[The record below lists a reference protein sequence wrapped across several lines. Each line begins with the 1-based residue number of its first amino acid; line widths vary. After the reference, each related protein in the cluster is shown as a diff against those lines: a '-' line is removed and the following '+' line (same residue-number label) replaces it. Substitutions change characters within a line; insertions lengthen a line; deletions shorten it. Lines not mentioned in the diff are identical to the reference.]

1 MSLLGILPLND
12 TSSLFFILT
21 CIIIIYILNLSKTN
35 KNYPPG
41 PWPLPLVGNIFSLNM
56 KRPYQTLMELNEKYG
71 SVFSIQMGLRKVVV
85 LCGYETVK
93 EALISQADQ
102 FAERPDIP
110 IFWQITKGNGII
122 FGHGDSW
129 KTIRRFTLTVLR
141 DLGMGKKNIEEKII
155 EESEHLVK
163 QFEKQ
168 NGQPFQTTI
177 PLNAATSNII
187 VSLLMGKRMEYE
199 DEIFQRLL
207 IMNNESFTLTGSPFV
222 QLYNM
227 YPMIH
232 PLPGAHHKVLQCQD
246 NLKAFFRKI
255 FIQQREL
262 LDENDKRCYIDIFMN
277 KLEEEKSNP
286 SSYFHEWNLLCTV
299 TNLFVAGT
307 ETSSSTLSWALL
319 IMTKYPHIQKKV
331 HEEIDNVIGGS
342 TPRIHHRQMM
352 PFTDAVIHETQ
363 RFADIIPMNLPHETT
378 TDVNL
383 KGYFIPK
390 GTYIIPLLR
399 SVHRDKNHW
408 KNPDEFDPQHFLNEE
423 GKFVK
428 GEAFMPFSA
437 GRRVC
442 VGETLARM
450 ELFLFFTFLL
460 QRFSFHPPAGVK
472 EEDIELSSRGGLTLA
487 PLPLLLR
494 ALPRH
499 TNT

>member
-1 MSLLGILPLND
+1 MSLLGILPLNG

-35 KNYPPG
+35 ENFPPG

-110 IFWQITKGNGII
+110 IYQQITKGNGIV

-155 EESEHLVK
+155 EESEHLVNR
-163 QFEKQ
+163 FEKQ
-168 NGQPFQTTI
+168 NGQPFETRI

-187 VSLLMGKRMEYE
+187 VSLIMGERMEYE
-199 DEIFQRLL
+199 DETFHKLL
-207 IMNNESFTLTGSPFV
+207 IMNNESLRLTGTPFI

-232 PLPGAHHKVLQCQD
+232 PLPGPHHKVIQHKEK
-246 NLKAFFRKI
+246 LKAFFRKI
-255 FIQQREL
+255 FIQRREL
-262 LDENDKRCYIDIFMN
+262 LDENDKRCYIDIFMK

-307 ETSSSTLSWALL
+307 ETSSNTLSWALL
-319 IMTKYPHIQKKV
+319 IMIKYPHIQKKV

-378 TDVNL
+378 TDVTL

-390 GTYIIPLLR
+390 
-399 SVHRDKNHW
+399 
-408 KNPDEFDPQHFLNEE
+408 HFLNEE

-428 GEAFMPFSA
+428 REAFMPFSA

-460 QRFSFHPPAGVK
+460 QRFSFHPPVGVK

-487 PLPLLLR
+487 PVPFLVR
-494 ALPRH
+494 ALPRR